1 VDEQPRE
8 AERPQP
14 PVERPREFAR
24 RDAAPDR
31 NRDRRRDDRRYD
43 REEPGEP
50 GFGPESAIPAFMLVS
65 ARG

>member
-1 VDEQPRE
+1 VDEQPRA
-8 AERPQP
+8 AERPQA

-31 NRDRRRDDRRYD
+31 HRDRRRYD